1 MENFKREYPK
11 SRFISI
17 RNQFFVLLF
26 LLQAGTTE
34 VFAQHSPFVITCGQ
48 TINESKIALDKGVYK
63 MYVKVWIDTGASLL
77 GFKTSIKPVAN
88 ELIWE
93 FKEVAKG
100 QWVTISKEFTIPN
113 AVVDQN
119 FSIEILEDEYNGAGY
134 GNFYVDDFYIEF
146 IAVLGTEEFEI
157 GQVAVFPNP
166 TTEQL
171 TVSCPEGSEI
181 TIYNSLGVK
190 LKNIKQAQETN
201 TIPVSNLASGIYF
214 VKVKRDNNQTIKK
227 IVVKL

>member
-1 MENFKREYPK
+1 MENFKREYRN
-11 SRFISI
+11 SFISI
-17 RNQFFVLLF
+17 RNQFLVLLF
-26 LLQAGTTE
+26 LLQSGIT
-34 VFAQHSPFVITCGQ
+34 VVYAQQTPFKITCGE
-48 TINESKIALDKGVYK
+48 TVNEAKITLNQGKYK

-146 IAVLGTEEFEI
+146 ISVLGIEDFEI

-190 LKNIKQAQETN
+190 VKNIKPAQETN

-214 VKVKRDNNQTIKK
+214 VKVKRDNKQTIKK